1 MGFASGPVSF
11 QRFTISGRM
20 PKEIDDQFIAAVQ
33 ARAFGHAPPQPD
45 DTQVGWLAP
54 RHLFDTD
61 ITAESVAFGR
71 FAWLAL
77 RVDKLKAP
85 ASVVKAYIRVEE
97 ETALQAKGRDFLSR
111 GERKL
116 AKEAALERA
125 AQEARAGAFRR
136 MSAYPVLIDLEQ
148 HVVYL
153 GNLSQGVA
161 DKLIKQFFD
170 TFGAALDPVTPE
182 SLAGSI
188 AERLSATRALE
199 QLTPFVLVKPPGEFG
214 DDDAGP
220 VAVDLSY
227 LGKELLT
234 WLWYQIDAAE
244 SRLQIRSNDIAVMIE
259 KTLRMKCDFGLT
271 GTDVITADG
280 PAGLPEA
287 RAALKVGKQPT
298 KLGLLLGAPNGEF
311 RLTLDG
317 PRFGVSSL
325 VVPESDEEQD
335 VRTRLEQRF
344 ELIADT
350 ANLLD
355 GLFELFLMRRLA
367 KTWSR
372 DLGLMSA
379 WAAGTRERE
388 LRAASA

>member
-20 PKEIDDQFIAAVQ
+20 PKEFDDKFIAAVQ

-61 ITAESVAFGR
+61 ITAESIAFGR

-136 MSAYPVLIDLEQ
+136 MAAYPVLIDLE
-148 HVVYL
+148 HKAVYL

-161 DKLIKQFFD
+161 DKLSKQFSD
-170 TFGAALDPVTPE
+170 TFGATLAPVTPE
-182 SLAGSI
+182 SLAGPI
-188 AERLSATRALE
+188 AERLGATRALE
-199 QLTPFVLVKPPGEFG
+199 QLTPFVLVKPPEGVSE
-214 DDDAGP
+214 DEAGP
-220 VAVDLSY
+220 VAVDLNF

-244 SRLQIRSNDIAVMIE
+244 SQLQVRSSDIAVMIE
-259 KTLRMKCDFGLT
+259 KTLRLKCDFGLT
-271 GTDVITADG
+271 GTDVIMTDG
-280 PAGLPEA
+280 PAASPEA
-287 RAALKVGKQPT
+287 RAALQVGKQPT
-298 KLGLLLGAPNGEF
+298 KVGLLLGAPSGEF

-317 PRFGVSSL
+317 PRFGVSGL
-325 VVPESDEEQD
+325 VVPEPDEQD
-335 VRTRLEQRF
+335 VRARLEQRF
-344 ELIADT
+344 ELVADT
-350 ANLLD
+350 ASLLD

-372 DLGLMSA
+372 ELGLMSA
-379 WAAGTRERE
+379 WAAGTRAQK